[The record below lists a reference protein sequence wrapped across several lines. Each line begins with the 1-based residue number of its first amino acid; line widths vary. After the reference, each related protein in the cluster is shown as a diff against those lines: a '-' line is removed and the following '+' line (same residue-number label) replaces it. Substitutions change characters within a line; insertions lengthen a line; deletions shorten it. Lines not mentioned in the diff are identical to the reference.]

1 MQVCICLC
9 LSFMSSS
16 NINIQI
22 ITCNLII
29 NTWIQVKKIDSNAH
43 LQIADF
49 RLHNVIKVQ
58 ECIKQ

>member
-1 MQVCICLC
+1 MQVCICLS

-29 NTWIQVKKIDSNAH
+29 DTWIQVKTIDSNAN
-43 LQIADF
+43 LQRVDF
-49 RLHNVIKVQ
+49 RLHNVIKVL

>member
-43 LQIADF
+43 RGGGGGGGGSPSFL
-49 RLHNVIKVQ
+49 
-58 ECIKQ
+58 